1 MFLYQI
7 KCRLGNFDESKESI
21 YLLNKYKKENWKK
34 LGKMYVAPLCE
45 SIHYKC
51 LLENNF
57 EDYSIYVDITK
68 QAPISGQ
75 EAAKNFINYYSKR
88 SLDDILDLLKNYKVE
103 IKNFVINDG
112 LHRLSTILYLTN
124 GDFNLDKNLIK

>member
-1 MFLYQI
+1 MVLSQI
-7 KCRLGNFDESKESI
+7 KCRLGNFDESKESV
-21 YLLNKYKKENWKK
+21 YLLNKYKTGNWKK
-34 LGKMYVAPLCE
+34 LGRIYEAPLCE

-57 EDYSIYVDITK
+57 EDYSIYIDVTK
-68 QAPISGQ
+68 QSPISGQ

-88 SLDDILDLLKNYKVE
+88 SLDDILELLNNYKVN
-103 IKNFVINDG
+103 IKNFVIQDG

-124 GDFNLDKNLIK
+124 NDFNLDENLIK